1 MELLALGVKTEQWS
15 NQLWWTCSCSAIS
28 MDWTSQAQ
36 SHELNAKKGTDKTIL
51 QERIMQDFMENFMI
65 FFVLPTFEFPKSGTI
80 FLEWSEIFD
89 Q

>member
-51 QERIMQDFMENFMI
+51 QERIM
-65 FFVLPTFEFPKSGTI
+65 
-80 FLEWSEIFD
+80 
-89 Q
+89 